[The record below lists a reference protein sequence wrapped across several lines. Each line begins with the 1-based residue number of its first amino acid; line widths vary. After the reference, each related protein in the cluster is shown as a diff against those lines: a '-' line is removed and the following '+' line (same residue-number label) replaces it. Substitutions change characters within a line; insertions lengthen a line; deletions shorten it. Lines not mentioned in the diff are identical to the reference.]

1 MSFDYDARAIGAIS
15 PAGVREHADNLVRLL
30 RNEREDLV
38 SPSSPH
44 LTESVLRVSFALQT
58 RGSDVGCADVS
69 ISCTQKDRNRPIV
82 FVVHSLGGIVVK
94 QARPF
99 PSFPYQTSI
108 KLGRSLLTPK
118 VFWSPITG
126 VEESK

>member
-44 LTESVLRVSFALQT
+44 LTESVLRVSLRCRREEVTSGVLTSPFHVLRRT
-58 RGSDVGCADVS
+58 ETVLLFLWSTVS
-69 ISCTQKDRNRPIV
+69 EASSSNRQDRFQV
-82 FVVHSLGGIVVK
+82 FPTKH
-94 QARPF
+94 Q
-99 PSFPYQTSI
+99 
-108 KLGRSLLTPK
+108 
-118 VFWSPITG
+118 
-126 VEESK
+126 